1 MTRAHDV
8 PDAVQWHE
16 GMLLAPQHFQQLAV
30 RSESLLQYHMLAAAP
45 FHWGV
50 RRLRVDT
57 SLLLDGTFRVME
69 LEAVMPD
76 GLGVSY
82 RDGDAIDL
90 TVSLAGR
97 PMDRTSSVPVHLAVP
112 ASRGAAAT
120 VGGDFGRYSSY
131 DSAPIPD
138 LNTGEGELVVPR
150 LRPRLLL
157 LAGDTPPDKYVSIP
171 LARVSYR
178 DERYALTEF
187 VPPLMQVTEH
197 DELGL
202 ACGRVLKRIREKAAF
217 LADRARAASATA
229 KRPLVIET
237 QLMAQNLACA
247 LPPAEAMLRTGVSHP
262 YHLYLAFCGLVGH
275 VAAVGTALIPPLVD
289 PYDHLDPLAS
299 FTSIFTYIEGVL
311 DGIQEAYRPVPFR
324 LSNGVF
330 ELALDPDWVRDG
342 SLLLGAVGP
351 AGVSDADLAAW
362 MESSLIASKSR
373 MTSLRERRVRGPSRS
388 RLDSPDAVGVAPRRG
403 EVMLT
408 VAADAQYVEAGEV
421 LQVMNPGDGE
431 RGRPDE
437 VVLYVATRA

>member
-1 MTRAHDV
+1 
-8 PDAVQWHE
+8 
-16 GMLLAPQHFQQLAV
+16 MLLAPQHFQQLAV
-30 RSESLLQYHMLAAAP
+30 RNEALLQYHMLAAAP

-57 SLLLDGTFRVME
+57 SLLLDGTFRIIE

-76 GLGVSY
+76 GLSVSY

-112 ASRGAAAT
+112 ASRGSAST

-150 LRPRLLL
+150 LRPRLML

-187 VPPLMQVTEH
+187 VPPLMQVTQQ

-217 LADRARAASATA
+217 LADRARAAAATA

-247 LPPAEAMLRTGVSHP
+247 LPPAEAMLRTGVAHP

-275 VAAVGTALIPPLVD
+275 VAAVGTALVPPLVD
-289 PYDHLDPLAS
+289 PYDHLDPQAS
-299 FTSIFTYIEGVL
+299 FTSIFTYIDGVL

-342 SLLLGAVGP
+342 SLVLGAVGP

-373 MTSLRERRVRGPSRS
+373 MTSLRERRVRGPARS
-388 RLDSPDAVGVAPRRG
+388 RLDTPDSVGVAPRRG
-403 EVMLT
+403 EVIVT
-408 VAADAQYVEAGEV
+408 VGADAQYIEAGEV
-421 LQVMNPGDGE
+421 LQVMNPGDAG
-431 RGRPDE
+431 GRPDE

>member
-1 MTRAHDV
+1 
-8 PDAVQWHE
+8 
-16 GMLLAPQHFQQLAV
+16 MLLAPQHFQQLAV
-30 RSESLLQYHMLAAAP
+30 RTEALLQYHMLAAAP

-57 SLLLDGTFRVME
+57 SLLLDGTFRVIE

-76 GLGVSY
+76 GLAVSY
-82 RDGDAIDL
+82 RDGDPIDL

-97 PMDRTSSVPVHLAVP
+97 AIDRNSSVPVHLAVP
-112 ASRGAAAT
+112 AARGAAST
-120 VGGDFGRYSSY
+120 VGGDFGRYTSY

-178 DERYALTEF
+178 DERFALTEF
-187 VPPLMQVTEH
+187 VPPLMQVTQQ
-197 DELGL
+197 DELGT
-202 ACGRVLKRIREKAAF
+202 ACARVLKRIREKAAF

-237 QLMAQNLACA
+237 QLMAQNLAGG
-247 LPPAEAMLRTGVSHP
+247 LPRAEAMLRTGVAHP
-262 YHLYLAFCGLVGH
+262 YQLYLAFCDIVGH
-275 VAAVGTALIPPLVD
+275 VASVGTAMIPPLVD
-289 PYDHLDPLAS
+289 AYDHLDCQAS
-299 FTSIFTYIEGVL
+299 FASIFSYIDGVL

-324 LSNGVF
+324 FSNGVF
-330 ELALDPDWVRDG
+330 ELALDPDWVREG
-342 SLLLGAVGP
+342 SLVLGAVGP

-362 MESSLIASKSR
+362 LESSLIASKTR

-388 RLDSPDAVGVAPRRG
+388 RLDSPDTVGVAPRRG
-403 EVMLT
+403 EVIVT
-408 VAADAQYVEAGEV
+408 VGADAQYVEAGEV
-421 LQVMNPGDGE
+421 LQVMNPGDGD